1 MIEAGTQKGSQFITV
16 WATKDFLKDASKE
29 FSGREHSKATKQSQV
44 VAGESLQH
52 DILKCVDNG
61 LNKFGAS
68 IKQSVYWQLQNK
80 YKIEAKDIPSSPQ
93 QFSEAL
99 EKILGYGGA
108 VMVERAIVDE
118 LIAKFGIKSLPKKRF
133 AIALQKITNR

>member
-1 MIEAGTQKGSQFITV
+1 MIEAGTQRGSQFITA
-16 WATKDFLKDASKE
+16 WATKDFLKDATKE
-29 FSGREHSKATKQSQV
+29 FSGGKYSKATKQSQV

-61 LNKFGAS
+61 LSKFGAS

-80 YKIEAKDIPSSPQ
+80 HKIEAKDIPLSPQ

-108 VMVERAIVDE
+108 IMVERAIADE
-118 LIAKFGIKSLPKKRF
+118 LVSKFGIEFLPKKRF
-133 AIALQKITNR
+133 TIALDKILNK